1 MVADADRPLRF
12 ARIIESLRPDDGP
25 CPTGRELAAGYII
38 IAEGLSYFDAGRRL
52 AISPKTVDTQVRQLA
67 ERLDLS
73 GVRELRAAVTRAL
86 WDRVA

>member
-1 MVADADRPLRF
+1 MRGRPQRF
-12 ARIIESLRPDDGP
+12 GDIIESLLRHGAPR
-25 CPTGRELAAGYII
+25 PTGRELVAGYTV
-38 IAEGLSYFDAGRRL
+38 IAEGLSYQDAGLRL
-52 AISPKTVDTQVRQLA
+52 GISPKTVDTQVRQLA